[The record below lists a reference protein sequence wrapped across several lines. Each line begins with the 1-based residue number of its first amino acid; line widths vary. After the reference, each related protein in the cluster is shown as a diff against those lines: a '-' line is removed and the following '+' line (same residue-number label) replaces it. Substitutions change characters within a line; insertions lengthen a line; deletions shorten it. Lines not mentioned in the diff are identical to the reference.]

1 MRNSAL
7 KGMLDAAS
15 PIKQRDNGYTPP
27 VPKPPKAKKKSPP
40 PKPPKT
46 YGFGITEPA

>member
-7 KGMLDAAS
+7 KGMLDVAS

-27 VPKPPKAKKKSPP
+27 VPKPKKKSPPPP